1 MNKLSLI
8 IAIIIMMIIVIII
21 GFNYNIIIITEHF
34 YWINDNKGLW
44 LTPKEKQGN
53 IITLIKFQN
62 QIKISISL
70 LNH

>member
-21 GFNYNIIIITEHF
+21 GFNNNIFITEHF
-34 YWINDNKGLW
+34 IWINDNKGLW

-53 IITLIKFQN
+53 IINLIKFQYRF
-62 QIKISISL
+62 
-70 LNH
+70 